1 MERNSTEKQKKY
13 IHLSFEERE
22 EISIGLSSGKSV
34 IDIARE
40 INRTA
45 STIYREISR
54 NNAQIN
60 DVQYRANRAQ
70 IRADKRKKESHCRQ
84 RLADP
89 VIQKYVIKK
98 LKEEWTPEIIA
109 GKLPFDKPGLKTN
122 HESIYLWIYKNR
134 RDLIQYL
141 PRAHRK
147 RQKRSSIKNKR
158 CIRVPDR
165 TMIEQRDPEIQTRNA
180 AGHWETDTAVSRQS
194 KAAIAATVERKSR
207 YLIAKKIK
215 DKTAKSMHGAVVK
228 SLKKV
233 PEKLRKT
240 ITYDNGT
247 ENANHKLTDQ
257 VLKTKAYFCNPY
269 HSWEKGSIE
278 NRIGIIRR
286 YFPKKTD
293 WSLITQKQLDKVVKK
308 INTRPMKCLGFK
320 TPEEVFVAL
329 RH

>member
-1 MERNSTEKQKKY
+1 MERNNTKTQKKY
-13 IHLSFEERE
+13 IQLSFAERE
-22 EISIGLSSGKSV
+22 EISVGLSSGKK
-34 IDIARE
+34 IADIARE
-40 INRTA
+40 LGRNA
-45 STIYREISR
+45 STLYREVNR

-60 DVQYRANRAQ
+60 SVEYRANRAQ
-70 IRADKRKKESHCRQ
+70 IRADERKKACHERK
-84 RLADP
+84 RLANP
-89 VIQKYVIKK
+89 IIQKYVVKK
-98 LKEEWTPEIIA
+98 LKEEWTPELIA
-109 GKLPFDKPGLKTN
+109 GKLPFDKVGLRTN
-122 HESIYLWIYKNR
+122 HESIYLWIYKDR
-134 RDLIQYL
+134 RDLIKYL
-141 PRAHRK
+141 PRAHRI

-165 TMIEQRDPEIQTRNA
+165 TMIEHRDPHVESRKE

-194 KAAIAATVERKSR
+194 KAAITATVERTSR

-215 DKTAKSMHGAVVK
+215 GKTAVDMHKAVVN
-228 SLKKV
+228 SLKKL
-233 PEKLRKT
+233 PQKLRKT

-247 ENANHKLTDQ
+247 ENAMHKLTDLI
-257 VLKTKAYFCNPY
+257 LKTKAYFCNPY

-278 NRIGIIRR
+278 NRIGMIRR

-293 WSLITQKQLDKVVKK
+293 WSLITQRQLDKVVKK